1 MNAFVPSAARAVG
14 NSANVGEEVFNA
26 R

>member
-1 MNAFVPSAARAVG
+1 MNAFVPGAARAVG